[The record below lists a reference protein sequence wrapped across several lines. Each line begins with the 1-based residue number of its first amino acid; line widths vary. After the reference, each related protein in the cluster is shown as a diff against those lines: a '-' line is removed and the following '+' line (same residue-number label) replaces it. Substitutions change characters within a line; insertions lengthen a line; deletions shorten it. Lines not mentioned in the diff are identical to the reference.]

1 MAACVSAQAQPT
13 DAGTRFLDNW
23 SIGVHGVAYTPLTG
37 HKFFKDMRAGVGLS
51 INKDITP
58 AFGVTLEGNFYINP
72 NWKQYA
78 PLYATHTVFDA
89 TNVSLLGRINFMNL
103 FAGYNGAPRV
113 FEIEAVGGIGWL
125 HSFGGWTLNDR
136 YIYDGNAGKF
146 DPNDGASGMGTS
158 NSAVSVKTGLNLNFN
173 LGKAKAWTF
182 TLQPAIVW
190 NLEGATQNDAR
201 NFGHG
206 GRHARLQGHDAWFEL
221 EAGFTYHFKNANG
234 THSFATIRPYNQD
247 EIDAL
252 NDQINSLRN
261 QLAQANRDLSAAN
274 ATIADLQAK
283 LAECLARTCPEC
295 PDVTV
300 KVNNMESAI
309 YFRQGKSVI
318 DAAQKPNVERV
329 ATYLKNHKGSKA
341 DIKGYAS
348 PEGSREINQKL
359 SVARANAVKNMLVN
373 TYKID
378 ANRITADGQGV
389 GDLFSEPT
397 WNRVAIATILE

>member
-1 MAACVSAQAQPT
+1 MKKILVAVALMAVCVSAQAQPT
-13 DAGTRFLDNW
+13 DAGTRFFDNW
-23 SIGVHGVAYTPLTG
+23 SVGIHGIAYTPLKG
-37 HKFFKDMRAGVGLS
+37 HKFFKDMRAGVGIS

-72 NWKQYA
+72 NWAPEA
-78 PLYATHTVFDA
+78 PLYRTKTVFDA

-103 FAGYNGAPRV
+103 FAGYKGAPRV

-125 HSFGGWTLNDR
+125 HSLGGWTLNSS
-136 YIYDGNAGKF
+136 IPGNELG
-146 DPNDGASGMGTS
+146 SS

-173 LGKAKAWTF
+173 LGKKKAWTF
-182 TLQPAIVW
+182 TLQPAVVW
-190 NLEGATQNDAR
+190 NLEGATQDANR
-201 NFGHG
+201 SWGAG
-206 GRHARLQGHDAWFEL
+206 GRHARLNAHDAWFEL
-221 EAGFTYHFKNANG
+221 EAGFTYHFKNSNG

-283 LAECLARTCPEC
+283 LAECLSRKCPEC
-295 PDVTV
+295 PDVKV
-300 KVNNMESAI
+300 NVNNMESAV

-329 ATYLKNHKGSKA
+329 ATYLKNHKDAKA

-348 PEGSREINQKL
+348 PEGSREINEKL
-359 SVARANAVKNMLVN
+359 SIARANSVKNMLVK

-378 ANRITADGQGV
+378 ANRIEAGGQGV
-389 GDLFSEPT
+389 GDLFSEPS
-397 WNRVAIATILE
+397 WNRVAIATIIEDKK